1 MCLQHIRLWFWSSGE
16 AHVRRACVSST
27 YSVRDWHCMASGFA
41 VGEGAASDPWC
52 DASCVRSVKV
62 TQSGVF
68 YTFFAASLG
77 LSTVLARSALDYP
90 DRCLAR
96 SYTGLHRPMYENGVA
111 EKAAE
116 RRRGR
121 PSQRLASD
129 ITSSRTQAEQAP
141 REPHAACGQTN
152 GETIQIYRAERLEDD
167 VTATMSGALTDRTP
181 PPGDP
186 PPHPAH
192 PSAVFTVHSTSPQCP
207 RSRALSL
214 PLALNTPGYTPGSS
228 LDTSLVVI

>member
-1 MCLQHIRLWFWSSGE
+1 MCLQHIRLWFGSSGE

-96 SYTGLHRPMYENGVA
+96 SYTAYTDRCTRT

-121 PSQRLASD
+121 PSLSVSHQTSRQRPNKPNKRRAS
-129 ITSSRTQAEQAP
+129 RMGKP
-141 REPHAACGQTN
+141 MVKR
-152 GETIQIYRAERLEDD
+152 
-167 VTATMSGALTDRTP
+167 
-181 PPGDP
+181 
-186 PPHPAH
+186 
-192 PSAVFTVHSTSPQCP
+192 STSIARRDSKTTLPRRCP
-207 RSRALSL
+207 GLSL
-214 PLALNTPGYTPGSS
+214 TGHRRPEIPHHTPHTPLRSLLYTARLHSVP
-228 LDTSLVVI
+228 DHEP

>member
-1 MCLQHIRLWFWSSGE
+1 MCLQHIRLWFGSSGE
-16 AHVRRACVSST
+16 AHVCHRRI
-27 YSVRDWHCMASGFA
+27 RDWHCMASGFA

-96 SYTGLHRPMYENGVA
+96 SYTAYTDRCTRT

-129 ITSSRTQAEQAP
+129 ITWSSRTQAEQAP

-152 GETIQIYRAERLEDD
+152 GETIHIYRAERLEDD

-214 PLALNTPGYTPGSS
+214 PLALNTPGYTPGYTPGSS

>member
-1 MCLQHIRLWFWSSGE
+1 MCLQHIRLWFGSSGE

-96 SYTGLHRPMYENGVA
+96 SYTAYTDRCTRT

-121 PSQRLASD
+121 PSQRLIRHHVKPNKPNKRRASRMGKPMVKRS
-129 ITSSRTQAEQAP
+129 TSIARRDSKTTLP
-141 REPHAACGQTN
+141 RRCPG
-152 GETIQIYRAERLEDD
+152 L
-167 VTATMSGALTDRTP
+167 SLTGHRR
-181 PPGDP
+181 PGDP
-186 PPHPAH
+186 PPHPRTPRPLRSLLYTARL
-192 PSAVFTVHSTSPQCP
+192 HSVPDHEP
-207 RSRALSL
+207 
-214 PLALNTPGYTPGSS
+214 
-228 LDTSLVVI
+228 

>member
-1 MCLQHIRLWFWSSGE
+1 MCDEHVCHRRIPFEIGTAWHRGLRWEKAPRAIHCATRLVFGQSQS
-16 AHVRRACVSST
+16 H
-27 YSVRDWHCMASGFA
+27 SV
-41 VGEGAASDPWC
+41 P
-52 DASCVRSVKV
+52 
-62 TQSGVF
+62 SGVF

-96 SYTGLHRPMYENGVA
+96 SYTAYTDRCTRT

-121 PSQRLASD
+121 PSQRLIRHHVKRNKPNKRRAS
-129 ITSSRTQAEQAP
+129 RM
-141 REPHAACGQTN
+141 PHGQTN
-152 GETIQIYRAERLEDD
+152 GETIHIYRAERLEDD

-181 PPGDP
+181 PPRRSP
-186 PPHPAH
+186 TTPPHTP

-214 PLALNTPGYTPGSS
+214 PLALNTPGYTPGYTPGSS
-228 LDTSLVVI
+228 LDTSHVVI